1 MYRRFLPLGATLV
14 VLACVSAIIA
24 FAAGSRGD
32 DHSATQTADSSPRA
46 TAVARGTN
54 APAAT
59 GEPTASP
66 EPTVE
71 PTVEPTPEPTV
82 APTEAPPPP
91 PTRAPTP
98 RPTAPPPPP
107 NPSGL
112 SISGRVT
119 DQTGAAYGGVC
130 VTIGPP
136 IRCAT
141 TTAANG
147 TYYVSLDSAPVGL
160 AWDVRYLVGG
170 VVKVERL
177 GVVVSGPV
185 VLNVTIPR

>member
-71 PTVEPTPEPTV
+71 PT
-82 APTEAPPPP
+82 
-91 PTRAPTP
+91 
-98 RPTAPPPPP
+98 
-107 NPSGL
+107 
-112 SISGRVT
+112 
-119 DQTGAAYGGVC
+119 
-130 VTIGPP
+130 
-136 IRCAT
+136 
-141 TTAANG
+141 AANG

>member
-1 MYRRFLPLGATLV
+1 MYRRFVPLGATLV

-59 GEPTASP
+59 GEPTAS
-66 EPTVE
+66 
-71 PTVEPTPEPTV
+71 PEPTV